1 MTEKACT
8 ECQALT
14 KKERCPVCNSTSLSD
29 EWSGLVIILDV
40 EESKIADEIGAEEP
54 GRYAIK
60 VR

>member
-8 ECQALT
+8 ECHSLT
-14 KKERCPVCNSTSLSD
+14 KKDRCPVCNSSSLSD

-40 EESKIADEIGAEEP
+40 EESKIAEQIGAEEP